1 MVEIIIAIIKY
12 SVLFAGSLY
21 GFLKLLQIKLKWLN
35 LLDLPVA
42 VVCATALYFA
52 TKYLRLL
59 LPAGFWLLTFL
70 YCLARYRRSVLITA
84 TTSVISCGITI
95 ISMVVAFVVSIPI
108 EMLTFTFI
116 PNEEIRN
123 IITVCIVSILQ
134 LLAIFLIFKIKR
146 LRSGISIQNN
156 NGTIEI
162 LLLISI
168 LSIFLMTL
176 LYTDNVANSPT
187 ELIVI
192 TITFCGLGLIIWWKK
207 HVANNYQKQLY
218 KRNEEIYEHQIGEYE
233 KELEKLKSHNDD
245 LAKIIHRDNK
255 LIPAMAAAVEKLIAN
270 APDKSEYE
278 DLLKQLK
285 NLSTERN
292 LMVESYQAKSDN
304 LPKTGNCS
312 LDTVMRFLSDK
323 AARNNVSAAFEIA
336 DGAIA
341 AVLQVFKDSVDLI
354 TIILDLGENAVIAA
368 KNTENAKIMITFEI
382 ENSVA
387 SINFYDNG
395 PPFDKSVTENMG
407 KKRVTTHK
415 GEGGSGIGLMTLF
428 EILNKYNASYS
439 LDGNTDREGF
449 TKHIRILLDNMRTI
463 TVEKQ

>member
-1 MVEIIIAIIKY
+1 MVEIIITTIKY
-12 SVLFAGSLY
+12 SVLFAGSFY
-21 GFLKLLQIKLKWLN
+21 GFIKLSQIKLKWLN

-42 VVCATALYFA
+42 VACATALCFA
-52 TKYLRLL
+52 TQHLRLL
-59 LPAGFWLLTFL
+59 VPLGFLLLTFL
-70 YCLARYRRSVLITA
+70 YCLARYRRPLLNTVTLC
-84 TTSVISCGITI
+84 VISCGITI
-95 ISMVVAFVVSIPI
+95 ISMVAAFIISIPI
-108 EMLTFTFI
+108 EMLAFTFI

-123 IITVCIVSILQ
+123 IVTVCIVSALQ
-134 LLAIFLIFKIKR
+134 ITANFLTYLIKR
-146 LRSGISIQNN
+146 LRSGISIKNN

-162 LLLISI
+162 LLLISV

-176 LYTDNVANSPT
+176 FYTDNIAHSPI
-187 ELIVI
+187 ELIVLTLI
-192 TITFCGLGLIIWWKK
+192 FCGLGLIIWWKK

-255 LIPAMAAAVEKLIAN
+255 LIPAMAAAVEKLIAD

-278 DLLKQLK
+278 NLLKQLK

-292 LMVESYQAKSDN
+292 QMVESYQAKSDN

-323 AARNNVSAAFEIA
+323 AARNNVSVAFEIA

-354 TIILDLGENAVIAA
+354 TIILDLGENAVIAT

-449 TKHIRILLDNMRTI
+449 TKHIKILLDNMHTI